1 HTLEVYRLQ
10 PQPEYVGILRV
21 LDVAGERAVGRMIRP
36 QKGRQVKVGD
46 RVASSVRPAKQEPRG
61 DDPLEAHPQ
70 RPGIEQEKMM
80 QEIDKRIAEAR
91 RAYPDIPDESL
102 RLLRGGLLQVW
113 DHPDLTA
120 QVRDRLLNQLIA
132 ARREL
137 TKAE

>member
-1 HTLEVYRLQ
+1 MT
-10 PQPEYVGILRV
+10 
-21 LDVAGERAVGRMIRP
+21 RP

-61 DDPLEAHPQ
+61 DDPLEAQ
-70 RPGIEQEKMM
+70 RQRLGIEQEKMM
-80 QEIDKRIAEAR
+80 QEMDKLIAESR
-91 RAYPDIPDESL
+91 RTYLTNPDESL
-102 RLLRGGLLQVW
+102 RLLRSSLLQVW

-137 TKAE
+137 TKGE